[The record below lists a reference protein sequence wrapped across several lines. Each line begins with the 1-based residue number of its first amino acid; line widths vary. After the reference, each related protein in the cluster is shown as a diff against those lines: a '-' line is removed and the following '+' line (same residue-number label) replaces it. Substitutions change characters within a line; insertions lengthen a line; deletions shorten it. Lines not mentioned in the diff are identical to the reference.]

1 MQPYPTLPAPGIFND
16 AAEARADAP
25 AMDAAPLESLGLV
38 QLIERLAM
46 AIAVRRDELAR
57 HAEQDLR
64 AEAEV
69 DATLPPGIATHAADA
84 AEQGVEDAEAGGEA
98 DASPFLAIVPGE
110 APFARTPLSLAGRY
124 AVPPRRA
131 AMTTR
136 RWIRRLPAPIRRW
149 PAVDGPC
156 HRL

>member
-1 MQPYPTLPAPGIFND
+1 VQPYPTLPAPGIFND

-57 HAEQDLR
+57 HAEQDPR

-69 DATLPPGIATHAADA
+69 DAAPPPGTATHARTRPNRAWRTRKQVGRRMRRLSWRSCPA
-84 AEQGVEDAEAGGEA
+84 RRRC
-98 DASPFLAIVPGE
+98 PNTAI
-110 APFARTPLSLAGRY
+110 
-124 AVPPRRA
+124 PRWSICHPRA
-131 AMTTR
+131 A
-136 RWIRRLPAPIRRW
+136 PP
-149 PAVDGPC
+149 
-156 HRL
+156 